1 MIRAVVFDLGGVI
14 EVVDDDRWLDAWVA
28 RWEALAGCEAGTWFR
43 YAADAASQPAGTHE
57 DATGRE
63 IRQRAMGALGLTSE
77 RADQMVAEF
86 WDAYCGTL
94 NNELCEFV
102 RGLRGTY
109 LTAALSNSA
118 DGARRE
124 EEQRFQLSE
133 LFDLLIYS
141 NEVGVEKPDLG
152 IYRLAESALGVESH
166 EVVFLDDR
174 ESALEG
180 ALAAGWHAVLHR
192 DTATSIEEI
201 HRILG

>member
-1 MIRAVVFDLGGVI
+1 
-14 EVVDDDRWLDAWVA
+14 
-28 RWEALAGCEAGTWFR
+28 
-43 YAADAASQPAGTHE
+43 
-57 DATGRE
+57 
-63 IRQRAMGALGLTSE
+63 MGALGLSSE

-94 NNELCEFV
+94 NDELCDFV
-102 RGLRGTY
+102 RDLRGTY

-124 EEQRFQLSE
+124 DERRFRLSE
-133 LFDLLIYS
+133 LFDLLMYS
-141 NEVGVEKPDLG
+141 HEVGVEKPDLG
-152 IYRLAESALGVESH
+152 IYRLAESALGVEPH
-166 EVVFLDDR
+166 EIVFLDDR
-174 ESALEG
+174 ESAVEG